1 MAWEESGGGLSPYA
15 LGETLFLPPN
25 KRNGSESSLPIDC
38 VGRGSYE
45 NTWGQSAMGPWRFQ
59 EQVLAAL
66 ERSLGVVQGSVA
78 VPGRTALEWKRGW
91 RHKAYLRTRGL
102 REPAGTKGVGASL
115 GECIW
120 LMWPEPHVGVTGRK
134 TKQRCTASRHTSPKT
149 PPHKTL

>member
-1 MAWEESGGGLSPYA
+1 MGREWGWPVTLCTWGNTVFATKQEEWLRVLSPHR
-15 LGETLFLPPN
+15 LCGE
-25 KRNGSESSLPIDC
+25 
-38 VGRGSYE
+38 RGSYE
-45 NTWGQSAMGPWRFQ
+45 NTWGQSAMGPWGFQ